1 MKADLIIG
9 VDLGMTYT
17 GVSFFV
23 PNKTDAERAKL
34 IQKWPG
40 KEDKTENKVP
50 TSLIYHGDKLQ
61 SWGFLCDNLD
71 QSDYPD
77 PKRQQYFK
85 LWLDRHHLQ
94 EVFAGTHGPS
104 HEEVKKWFTDFL
116 KKLYHHIKRTFLDGP
131 YATEWKSKVDFIFSV
146 PTTWKTQNVFS
157 TYKECI
163 QEAGFK
169 NRKNHNFSIG
179 LTEAEAAAVYT
190 FRSKALTTKTRD
202 MILVCDAG
210 GGTTDAAL
218 LEALNQSQ
226 IPRLKQWVSDFGK
239 PVGSVNIDKAF
250 ATLVRGRL
258 EKAEKSLPS
267 IADDDPD
274 WAEKTAWQ
282 MSQERFQYHKCAF
295 GTTEGT
301 HEKFRIKIPDFPT
314 SRNFPDACIESKFMV
329 FTR

>member
-1 MKADLIIG
+1 M
-9 VDLGMTYT
+9 
-17 GVSFFV
+17 
-23 PNKTDAERAKL
+23 

-190 FRSKALTTKTRD
+190 FRSKALTTK
-202 MILVCDAG
+202 
-210 GGTTDAAL
+210 
-218 LEALNQSQ
+218 
-226 IPRLKQWVSDFGK
+226 VSCFLA
-239 PVGSVNIDKAF
+239 GSV
-250 ATLVRGRL
+250 
-258 EKAEKSLPS
+258 
-267 IADDDPD
+267 
-274 WAEKTAWQ
+274 
-282 MSQERFQYHKCAF
+282 
-295 GTTEGT
+295 
-301 HEKFRIKIPDFPT
+301 
-314 SRNFPDACIESKFMV
+314 
-329 FTR
+329 